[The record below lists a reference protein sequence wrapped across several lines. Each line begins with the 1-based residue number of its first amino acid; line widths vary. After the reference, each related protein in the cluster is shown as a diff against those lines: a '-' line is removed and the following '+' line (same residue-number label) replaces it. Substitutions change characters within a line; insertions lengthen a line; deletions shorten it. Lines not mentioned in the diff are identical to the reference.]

1 MGIKEKEESMVFCKR
16 CYYTLIAS
24 ICVIA
29 LVMPA
34 CAEEEEPEHIR
45 GQIISLKESTTVVKT
60 KDGKKISIV
69 LPENLT
75 VIILTKGS
83 YTKVDFG
90 VYVGSVAVKLD
101 EFSPIVRDSLSWLH
115 KGFELRIIDE
125 QLRGIALGHKK
136 WDLTS
141 DSIIA
146 HGWVDDIEDRVL
158 SIKYGPTEI
167 EETDVEVPRGA
178 PVHIMKLG
186 EKDQVEIGKEVFIGA
201 NKGKNGDYV
210 ASFIFV
216 GKDGSVPSL

>member
-1 MGIKEKEESMVFCKR
+1 MVFFKR

-24 ICVIA
+24 IFVIA

-34 CAEEEEPEHIR
+34 CAKGEEPEHIR
-45 GQIISLKESTTVVKT
+45 GQIISLKDSTTVVKT
-60 KDGKKISIV
+60 KDGKKIPIV
-69 LPENLT
+69 LPDNLT
-75 VIILTKGS
+75 VISLTKGS

-125 QLRGIALGHKK
+125 QLRGIALGHQK

-186 EKDQVEIGKEVFIGA
+186 KKDQVEIGKEVFIGA
-201 NKGKNGDYV
+201 NKDKNGDYV